1 MMNFFFLNVV
11 WVYLNHSLWGVVC
24 AQYTP
29 DCGNSFEEALNYVL
43 FSHRISGHIEI
54 RVEEKKVIAGMGTVG
69 LWL

>member
-1 MMNFFFLNVV
+1 M
-11 WVYLNHSLWGVVC
+11 VC